1 MSQYSSV
8 QVEIDT
14 HCKFWGFLWIIYNI
28 CSEDICF
35 ILLIDLGLNGESLHV
50 WFFFF
55 YVCTSSMYFL
65 FLPSVPSTK
74 MWKPFKYNHLG
85 VISVK
90 LHNPFTLSHKVEVS
104 SLAER
109 LWLVELCSI
118 KVFCFFSSKCCLQCH
133 HSTATEDRI
142 PSLTRVPSSLPLFCS
157 SYPFRLYCHIKQL
170 WRNPA
175 MALESPSAHNH
186 PAHS

>member
-109 LWLVELCSI
+109 LWLVELCSSYPKGI
-118 KVFCFFSSKCCLQCH
+118 LLLLSKVLPSV
-133 HSTATEDRI
+133 
-142 PSLTRVPSSLPLFCS
+142 PSLHCYRGSDTQPHQS
-157 SYPFRLYCHIKQL
+157 
-170 WRNPA
+170 
-175 MALESPSAHNH
+175 ALISPSFL
-186 PAHS
+186 